1 MRTVLLLVLVAC
13 LGIAGQ
19 VQADCGGSFNAAS
32 CGGGLS
38 VRARPVRERLG
49 SIMAR
54 ITRPVARAGCSGAA
68 VAGCSGS
75 SRAVGCSGA
84 RSNGCSGSVT
94 TIITKVIVPTATG
107 CSGSS
112 SVNSVLLVPVAKA
125 SYSDTDSLAQ
135 QSANYRAA
143 NGIKGHT
150 RFEDGRMAGVGYS
163 SFNSNP
169 ATCFNNMGGD
179 YKVAQGRDGWYATRI
194 IR

>member
-1 MRTVLLLVLVAC
+1 
-13 LGIAGQ
+13 
-19 VQADCGGSFNAAS
+19 
-32 CGGGLS
+32 
-38 VRARPVRERLG
+38 
-49 SIMAR
+49 
-54 ITRPVARAGCSGAA
+54 
-68 VAGCSGS
+68 
-75 SRAVGCSGA
+75 
-84 RSNGCSGSVT
+84 
-94 TIITKVIVPTATG
+94 
-107 CSGSS
+107 
-112 SVNSVLLVPVAKA
+112 LLVPVAKA